1 MALTQ
6 RPKREAQESRKAN
19 STFDELWSTVPELA
33 RGEAERLERRT
44 RTKGMSPRAQRVFNV
59 ASTAVI
65 LFIAIAW
72 SWSIA
77 LARNTG
83 RVTSASAAGGILRS
97 ALTDEDAPSM
107 AYLTDAALN
116 VVDPLRGE
124 SGKLRAQIQQPGEA
138 LSGDTLRPG
147 AVATFSAGAAAES
160 SAAVVT
166 APSKTGIWSLAIA
179 LGNAIR
185 PVTDFSV
192 ITLFPASEKKSG
204 KIGLYYI
211 GNWPSGRASLK
222 ADYTP
227 PSGFIEVT
235 PQTQNTALSDHFRL
249 RDFFPHDQ
257 QAVWPKYI
265 VVKMK
270 LVDKLELVLDDLRAH
285 GIRTDRVIVMSGFRT
300 PQYNVRGGDPR
311 GRAALSRHMYG
322 DAADIFIDN
331 DGNGSMDDLNRD
343 GKVNIGDAR
352 VILAAAARVE
362 AAHPSLIG
370 GVGVYAGTS
379 AHGPFTHID
388 TRGYPA
394 RWIGTGDN

>member
-1 MALTQ
+1 MPLTQ
-6 RPKREAQESRKAN
+6 RSKRDVQERRKAN
-19 STFDELWSTVPELA
+19 STIGELWSTVPELA
-33 RGEAERLERRT
+33 LGEPERLERRAKT
-44 RTKGMSPRAQRVFNV
+44 MGMTPRAERLFNV
-59 ASTAVI
+59 ASTVVI
-65 LFIAIAW
+65 LFFAIAW
-72 SWSIA
+72 SWSIG
-77 LARNTG
+77 LARSTG
-83 RVTSASAAGGILRS
+83 RATAASPAAGILRS

-124 SGKLRAQIQQPGEA
+124 SGKLRARIQQPGEA
-138 LSGDTLRPG
+138 LPGDTLRSG
-147 AVATFSAGAAAES
+147 AVATFSSGAAAES
-160 SAAVVT
+160 SAVLA
-166 APSKTGIWSLAIA
+166 APEKTGIWSLAIA

-185 PVTDFSV
+185 PITDFSV
-192 ITLFPASEKKSG
+192 ITLFPASQKKAG
-204 KIGLYYI
+204 RIGFYYI
-211 GNWPSGRASLK
+211 GNWPSGRTSLK

-227 PSGFIEVT
+227 PGGFIEVT
-235 PQTQNTALSDHFRL
+235 PQTQNTPLSDHFRL

-285 GIRTDRVIVMSGFRT
+285 GIRTDRVVVMSGFRT

-343 GKVNIGDAR
+343 GRVNIGDAR
-352 VILAAAARVE
+352 VILAAVGRVE